1 MGVCSPD
8 ICIGALAGGF
18 GGLVAGADTC
28 GGLSWFGS
36 RVLFLFESES
46 RYFFFSWLVVWLYI
60 PLVFFFIGFHLPV
73 CLSFCLSLFVNT
85 LSVIFSHCLFFIC
98 LISLSVCSFLS
109 FSPVIISSV
118 HLCLLISFHISVTFL
133 SLFSLSASLSFP
145 STNPVCRF
153 LIPVPLCYKR
163 NIA

>member
-18 GGLVAGADTC
+18 GGLVAGTDTC

-36 RVLFLFESES
+36 RVLFSVRILVSW
-46 RYFFFSWLVVWLYI
+46 YFFFLIGVFDCTFLLFFYWLS
-60 PLVFFFIGFHLPV
+60 FA
-73 CLSFCLSLFVNT
+73 CLSFFLFVTFCKYFCLS
-85 LSVIFSHCLFFIC
+85 FSLTVSFFIC

-153 LIPVPLCYKR
+153 LIPVPLCCKR
-163 NIA
+163 KIA